1 MRKNRLTHFNK
12 LIFLTVLFS
21 FNVSFAGSYDDFFQ
35 AIKSDDVPKLQR
47 VLARGFD
54 VNTVDPQ
61 GQFGL
66 LVALREP
73 SLKVAS
79 ALIDTPKIDL
89 NVVNIQGESPL
100 MLAALKGQFEIT
112 QKMIQKGADVNKVG
126 WTPLHYAASTG
137 QVNVMSFLLEN
148 YAYIDAASPNG
159 TTPLMMASM
168 YGSPES
174 VKLLLDQGADPLLKN
189 EQGLTALQFAE
200 RGKRV
205 DAVAL
210 VSKAIRDQRAPG
222 QW

>member
-35 AIKSDDVPKLQR
+35 AIKSDDVQKLQR

>member
-89 NVVNIQGESPL
+89 NVVSIQGESPL
-100 MLAALKGQFEIT
+100 MLAALKGQFELT